1 MSPEDK
7 ENRQLLAAI
16 ADGREDALR
25 RFYERHHARIY
36 RYALARLA
44 EPADA
49 ADVVND
55 VMLQVWRGAA
65 SFRERSR
72 VTTWLLGIAHH
83 KVLDHLRR
91 RGRHPT
97 EELDERLPDDTT
109 PDIESRLSAE
119 QDFSRLHDCME
130 QLSPVQRQVLEL
142 TFFDDCSYPEVARIM
157 GCPHGTVKTR
167 VFHAR
172 KLLRD
177 CLERLARG
185 NEPGWG
191 ST

>member
-1 MSPEDK
+1 MD
-7 ENRQLLAAI
+7 RQLLASVAE
-16 ADGREDALR
+16 GREEALR
-25 RFYERHHARIY
+25 ALYERHHARIY

-49 ADVVND
+49 SDVVND

-65 SFRERSR
+65 AFGGRSR

-91 RGRHPT
+91 RGSHPT
-97 EELDERLPDDTT
+97 EELDERLPDDAS
-109 PDIESRLSAE
+109 PNIETRLSAE
-119 QDFSRLHDCME
+119 QDFSHLHDCMQE
-130 QLSPVQRQVLEL
+130 LSPVQRQVLEL
-142 TFFDDCSYPEVARIM
+142 TFFDECSYPEVARIM

-177 CLERLARG
+177 CLERLAGR
-185 NEPGWG
+185 NEPG
-191 ST
+191 